1 MVNRNSNLFN
11 KPYILVISLI
21 VTVSVLISLYIA
33 APSFKKKLEEELSKL
48 VIDEITTIAN
58 NTKSIVIKKT
68 KNMDI
73 VQSLLKNEN
82 LRKEIEDILSLLVTK
97 NIKYVYIIFKDKDGK
112 FRFLADGSKE
122 EKARPNQ
129 KFDVFNPQWYEIF
142 TTKTDVLIK
151 QSKLKSLWITY
162 LSPIIQNNEVRAIL
176 AVDFSVSKLKQINA
190 LIDSLRVFL
199 FVFIVITL
207 GLLGFVMF
215 QLYKY
220 SILRKRTF
228 IDPLTGVY
236 NRNYLNDI
244 SPYIDLSSYA
254 IALIDLDNF
263 KTINDTYGHD
273 VGDIILKTIAHRLKE
288 ILKDKEHIIIRYG
301 GEEFL
306 LFIKKDIADPI
317 KLLEKL
323 RKQIANHPINIGN
336 TDKLKVT
343 VSIGLYEDA
352 EKARSL
358 EQAIKSADIA
368 LYKAKKEG
376 KNRLIKYSEEIGTG
390 LYSINDIK
398 DALEESRILCEYQP
412 ILNLETG
419 EVLHYEALVRLV
431 DKKGKLI
438 YPSQFLFEIK
448 GTLLYSQLTQKVLE
462 KNFSILKSNSDIKIA
477 VNLSAED
484 IVNQSIIDFL
494 INKAKENKDIVSRV
508 ILEILET
515 EEITNYNLFREIIQE
530 LKQAGY
536 KIAIDDFGT
545 GYSNFTHLINLKVD
559 YLKIDA
565 SLIKNITK
573 DELTYQTVK
582 TIHDFATNIGVI
594 TIAEF
599 IATRDILIKVKE
611 IGIKYGQGFY
621 LAKPMPY
628 HQIKQF
634 EKNHKLAS

>member
-273 VGDIILKTIAHRLKE
+273 VGDIILRTIAHRLKE